1 MSRLGRDPKKSM
13 QFNIGLTNTCYI
25 LVSNINIVNNVK
37 TISYQRLCKNSYF
50 MQMFNRSRAF
60 A

>member
-1 MSRLGRDPKKSM
+1 MSRFGRDPKKSM
-13 QFNIGLTNTCYI
+13 QFNIGSCYI

>member
-1 MSRLGRDPKKSM
+1 MSRFGRDPKKSM
-13 QFNIGLTNTCYI
+13 QFNIG